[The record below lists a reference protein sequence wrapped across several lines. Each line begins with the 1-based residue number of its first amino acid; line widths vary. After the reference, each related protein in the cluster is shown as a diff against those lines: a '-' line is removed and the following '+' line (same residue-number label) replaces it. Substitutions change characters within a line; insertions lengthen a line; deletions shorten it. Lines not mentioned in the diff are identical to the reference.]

1 MIGPETGTLVFCQ
14 PCSGR
19 QSVRIWQQYNLLKGS
34 PNLILMIGSFLN
46 CNGRLQNAA
55 RLKGQH
61 MMSCVR
67 QFDESNWQL
76 LVRDGVIPHL
86 MSQGQ
91 WSVVT
96 SPMRRHLV
104 SALTILHPAQD
115 FNGAKQEAGI
125 WGRCSQGQGEGGS
138 RQYQIYEGYLRFI
151 GCYVSGSVRFFIIT
165 IHLILLVYTVYFLV
179 SW

>member
-61 MMSCVR
+61 MMSWIGR
-67 QFDESNWQL
+67 FDEFSNWQL
-76 LVRDGVIPHL
+76 LSRDRVIPHL

-91 WSVVT
+91 WS
-96 SPMRRHLV
+96 PWG
-104 SALTILHPAQD
+104 D
-115 FNGAKQEAGI
+115 I
-125 WGRCSQGQGEGGS
+125 WCPLW
-138 RQYQIYEGYLRFI
+138 QYCTQLKTLMEQNRKREYEGDAVKGRGREGRDNIKYMKDI
-151 GCYVSGSVRFFIIT
+151 CV
-165 IHLILLVYTVYFLV
+165 LLGAMWAEAWDF
-179 SW
+179 SS

>member
-61 MMSCVR
+61 MMSSVR
-67 QFDESNWQL
+67 RFDEWHTDNCWSETEWSL
-76 LVRDGVIPHL
+76 IWWARV
-86 MSQGQ
+86 SGQ
-91 WSVVT
+91 WS
-96 SPMRRHLV
+96 
-104 SALTILHPAQD
+104 PAPWGD
-115 FNGAKQEAGI
+115 I
-125 WGRCSQGQGEGGS
+125 WCPHW
-138 RQYQIYEGYLRFI
+138 QYCTRLKTLMEQNRKREYEGDAVKGRGREGRDNIKYMKDI
-151 GCYVSGSVRFFIIT
+151 CV
-165 IHLILLVYTVYFLV
+165 LLGAMWAEAWDF
-179 SW
+179 SS